1 MMNIYNSESIRSL
14 SGDMFN
20 PPYIMVLCH
29 TSLGDPN
36 DELGRFYKAGKEYRL
51 RPEVVE
57 PNKDTNYKE
66 CILCWI
72 NMSKGFGGR
81 FAIVGNIYIDGEPIW
96 ENFLEHFVCPIKR
109 ERTNKLE
116 DIGII

>member
-1 MMNIYNSESIRSL
+1 MNIYNSESIRSL

-20 PPYIMVLCH
+20 LPSIMVLCH
-29 TSLGDPN
+29 TSFGDPN

-51 RPEVVE
+51 QPNVVE
-57 PNKDTNYKE
+57 PKKDTDYKE

-72 NMSKGFGGR
+72 NSSEAFGNR
-81 FAIVGNIYIDGEPIW
+81 FAIVGNIYHNDKPIW
-96 ENFLEHFVCPIKR
+96 KNFLEHFVCPIER

-116 DIGII
+116 QIGII